1 MVRNNIANANL
12 YSTYSSIDNK
22 YRETDK
28 KQEKKKKNDIS
39 TRVTYLTKSYLVY
52 TYDSKLHDCR
62 TSFGNELGMHV
73 TVFSIHQRLLIPLT
87 ILTSRTFERFCVFF
101 VLVWLISYCFL

>member
-12 YSTYSSIDNK
+12 YTTYSSIDNK

-39 TRVTYLTKSYLVY
+39 TRVTYFTKSYLVY
-52 TYDSKLHDCR
+52 TYDR

-73 TVFSIHQRLLIPLT
+73 IVFSIHQRLLIPLT

-101 VLVWLISYCFL
+101 VLV